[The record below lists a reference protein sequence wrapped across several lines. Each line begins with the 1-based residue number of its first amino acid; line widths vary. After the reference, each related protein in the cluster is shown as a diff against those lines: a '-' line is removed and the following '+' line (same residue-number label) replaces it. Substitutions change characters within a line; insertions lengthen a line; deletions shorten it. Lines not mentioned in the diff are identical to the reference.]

1 MTKKKEEV
9 EEAISGIKGELVE
22 MNVSPETEW
31 HGDTFILK
39 LHCKNIPRKLGPAK
53 RTMLMLTLAPK
64 VLRNMVEELN
74 KEENW
79 TIIDDAGEIQDGPPS
94 TH

>member
-1 MTKKKEEV
+1 MTKKTEEIKEE
-9 EEAISGIKGELVE
+9 ISGIKGELGE
-22 MNVSPETEW
+22 MQVSPETEW

-79 TIIDDAGEIQDGPPS
+79 TIIDHAGEIHDGKPPV
-94 TH
+94 H